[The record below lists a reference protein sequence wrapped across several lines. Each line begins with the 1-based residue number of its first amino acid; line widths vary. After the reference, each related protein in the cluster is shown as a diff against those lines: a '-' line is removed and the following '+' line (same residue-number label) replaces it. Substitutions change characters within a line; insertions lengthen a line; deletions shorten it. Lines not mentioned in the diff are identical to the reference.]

1 MSNILDN
8 FFSVICSELSHW
20 EEGPFLGILM
30 SCRKE
35 ISEDIQILSHKSGYH
50 TQHSASHKAGES
62 QSRDV
67 THGFLNFTFTRALCK
82 NVAKK
87 MRKLN
92 ADLAAFEE
100 FENDVVSYDLYF
112 HKYISEM
119 CLNTE
124 PCDFI
129 LYIPAVHA
137 VLDSFE
143 SLLFPKKSSSVPKP
157 AQTSVIPSREKTN
170 LPVLSSSFLPLL
182 YVTINSVRVF
192 IPKTSSTNQK
202 GHDLALIILPEIAV
216 NPQVDNPL
224 PRYAV
229 EREIYH
235 KAMQLNLTQQP
246 GSAIENRQYQI
257 DIHGLSICTGTD
269 LSLSRMKIPC
279 FENEQFHKVINNV

>member
-1 MSNILDN
+1 MLSTDVN
-8 FFSVICSELSHW
+8 FSDPSHW

-35 ISEDIQILSHKSGYH
+35 ISDDVQILSHKSGLQS
-50 TQHSASHKAGES
+50 QHSISHKSGES
-62 QSRDV
+62 HSRDV

-129 LYIPAVHA
+129 LYIPAVHT

-143 SLLFPKKSSSVPKP
+143 SLVFSKKSSPSTKP
-157 AQTSVIPSREKTN
+157 APTPTIPGQEKTR
-170 LPVLSSSFLPLL
+170 LPLLTSSFLPLL
-182 YVTINSVRVF
+182 YVTINNVRVF
-192 IPKTSSTNQK
+192 IPKTSSGKQK
-202 GHDLALIILPEIAV
+202 GHDLALVIVPEIAV

-246 GSAIENRQYQI
+246 GSAVENRQYQL
-257 DIHGLSICTGTD
+257 DIQGLSICTG
-269 LSLSRMKIPC
+269 K
-279 FENEQFHKVINNV
+279 H